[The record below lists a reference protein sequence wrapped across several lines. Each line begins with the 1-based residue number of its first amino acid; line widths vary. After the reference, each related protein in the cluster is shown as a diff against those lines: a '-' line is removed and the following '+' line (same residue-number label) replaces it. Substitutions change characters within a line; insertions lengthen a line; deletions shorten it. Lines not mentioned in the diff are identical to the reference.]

1 MTTTPPDDTV
11 AEASSSDP
19 STATHKNLGIAL
31 VVICLA
37 QLMVVLDA
45 TIANI
50 ALPYIGNDLSIDQNN
65 LQWVVTGYALAFGGL
80 LLLGGRLG
88 DQFGRR
94 RVFMIGLIVFI
105 VASAIG
111 GLAQNEAMLLSSRA
125 LQGLGAALASPAAL
139 ALITTTFPA
148 GPQRNRAFSI
158 FAALA
163 GIGAAFGLV
172 LGGWLT
178 GIESD
183 TIQGWR
189 LTFLINVPIGLVA
202 VLLAPRY
209 LDESKPRRVALD
221 VPGAII
227 GTVGIVSLVY
237 GFSRAGEEAHG
248 WSDPFTLLALI
259 GGAALLVAFVLVE
272 RSVRNPLMPLS
283 LFADRAR
290 SIAFVTMF
298 ITPAAMFAMFFFM
311 SLVLQNVSGWSPLH
325 TGLAF
330 LPFTVGMIGGATLAS
345 NLITRLDPR
354 YIVGV
359 GTLISG
365 FSLLMFSRISVDDS
379 ASNIVAVA
387 SGNADFAS
395 DIDFWVKIAPFI
407 VTMAL
412 GMGLNFVTMTLV
424 AVHGIPAEDSGIGS
438 GVLNTMQQVGG
449 AVGLAALS
457 TAAVHFTRDKAES
470 IGASLQSMGGTPP
483 SESAQK
489 AINEVV
495 GQAAFT
501 EGASQAFLIGAF
513 MIFAASALVWAFMN
527 TKHTDLHADELEGV
541 AIH

>member
-1 MTTTPPDDTV
+1 MTTMPPDDTM
-11 AEASSSDP
+11 AEADP
-19 STATHKNLGIAL
+19 PTTSTATHKNLGIAL
-31 VVICLA
+31 VVICMA

-50 ALPYIGNDLSIDQNN
+50 ALPYIGTDLGIGQNN

-94 RVFMIGLIVFI
+94 RVFMIGLVLFV
-105 VASAIG
+105 VASSLG

-202 VLLAPRY
+202 AFLAPRY

-221 VPGAII
+221 VPGAAI

-237 GFSRAGEEAHG
+237 GFSRAGEAAHG
-248 WSDPFTLLALI
+248 WDDPFTILALAA
-259 GGAALLVAFVLVE
+259 GAALLVAFVLVE

-290 SIAFVTMF
+290 SIAFATMF

-345 NLITRLDPR
+345 NLIVRLDPR
-354 YIVGV
+354 YLVGT

-365 FSLLMFSRISVDDS
+365 FSLLMFSRIAVDDS
-379 ASNIVAVA
+379 PANIVAVA
-387 SGNADFAS
+387 TGNASFAS
-395 DIDFWVKIAPFI
+395 DIDFWIKIAPFI
-407 VTMAL
+407 VTMAF

-470 IGASLQSMGGTPP
+470 IGAALQSMGGTPP
-483 SESAQK
+483 PASAQK
-489 AINEVV
+489 AIEEVV

-501 EGASQAFLIGAF
+501 AGAAQAFLIGAF
-513 MIFAASALVWAFMN
+513 MIFSASALVWVFMN
-527 TKHTDLHADELEGV
+527 TKHADLHADELEGV

>member
-1 MTTTPPDDTV
+1 MTTTPDDAVV
-11 AEASSSDP
+11 AAGSPEPA
-19 STATHKNLGIAL
+19 TATHKNLGIAL

-189 LTFLINVPIGLVA
+189 LTFLINVPIGLAA

-248 WSDPFTLLALI
+248 WGDPYTLLALI

-354 YIVGV
+354 YIVGA

-470 IGASLQSMGGTPP
+470 IGASLQSMGGQPP

-513 MIFAASALVWAFMN
+513 MIFAASALVWVFMN

>member
-1 MTTTPPDDTV
+1 M
-11 AEASSSDP
+11 
-19 STATHKNLGIAL
+19 
-31 VVICLA
+31 
-37 QLMVVLDA
+37 
-45 TIANI
+45 
-50 ALPYIGNDLSIDQNN
+50 
-65 LQWVVTGYALAFGGL
+65 
-80 LLLGGRLG
+80 
-88 DQFGRR
+88 
-94 RVFMIGLIVFI
+94 
-105 VASAIG
+105 
-111 GLAQNEAMLLSSRA
+111 
-125 LQGLGAALASPAAL
+125 
-139 ALITTTFPA
+139 
-148 GPQRNRAFSI
+148 
-158 FAALA
+158 
-163 GIGAAFGLV
+163 
-172 LGGWLT
+172 
-178 GIESD
+178 
-183 TIQGWR
+183 
-189 LTFLINVPIGLVA
+189 
-202 VLLAPRY
+202 
-209 LDESKPRRVALD
+209 
-221 VPGAII
+221 
-227 GTVGIVSLVY
+227 
-237 GFSRAGEEAHG
+237 
-248 WSDPFTLLALI
+248 
-259 GGAALLVAFVLVE
+259 LVE

-354 YIVGV
+354 YIVGA

-365 FSLLMFSRISVDDS
+365 LSLLMFSRISVDDS

-470 IGASLQSMGGTPP
+470 IGSALQSMGGTPP

-527 TKHTDLHADELEGV
+527 TKHEDLRADELEGV

>member
-1 MTTTPPDDTV
+1 MTTTPPDGTV
-11 AEASSSDP
+11 EETSSSEP

-50 ALPYIGNDLSIDQNN
+50 ALPYIGQDLGIDQNN

-227 GTVGIVSLVY
+227 GTIGIVSLVY

-248 WSDPFTLLALI
+248 WGDPFTLLALV

-290 SIAFVTMF
+290 SIAFATMF

-345 NLITRLDPR
+345 NLVTRLDPR
-354 YIVGV
+354 YIVGA

-470 IGASLQSMGGTPP
+470 IGASLQSMGGNPP

-513 MIFAASALVWAFMN
+513 MIFAASALVWVFMN

>member
-1 MTTTPPDDTV
+1 MTTTPPRDAV
-11 AEASSSDP
+11 AETDPPGP

>member
-1 MTTTPPDDTV
+1 MTTKPPDGTV
-11 AEASSSDP
+11 EETSSSEP

-50 ALPYIGNDLSIDQNN
+50 ALPYIGQDLGIDQNN

-227 GTVGIVSLVY
+227 GTIGIVSLVY

-248 WSDPFTLLALI
+248 WGDPFTLLALV

-290 SIAFVTMF
+290 SIAFATMF

-345 NLITRLDPR
+345 NLVTRLDPR
-354 YIVGV
+354 YIVGA

-470 IGASLQSMGGTPP
+470 IGASLQSMGGNPP

-513 MIFAASALVWAFMN
+513 MIFAASALVWVFMN

>member
-1 MTTTPPDDTV
+1 MTTT
-11 AEASSSDP
+11 
-19 STATHKNLGIAL
+19 STGDGQTARTKNLGIAL
-31 VVICLA
+31 AVICMA

-50 ALPYIGNDLSIDQNN
+50 ALPYIGDDLGIDQNN
-65 LQWVVTGYALAFGGL
+65 LQWIVTGYALAFGGL

-94 RVFMIGLIVFI
+94 RIFMLGLIVFV
-105 VASAIG
+105 VASALG

-148 GPQRNRAFSI
+148 GPARNRAFSI

-163 GIGAAFGLV
+163 GIGAALGLV

-183 TIQGWR
+183 ALQGWR

-202 VLLAPRY
+202 AFLAPRY
-209 LDESKPRRVALD
+209 LDESAPRSSALD
-221 VPGAII
+221 VPGALT
-227 GTVGIVSLVY
+227 GTVGIVALVY

-248 WSDPFTLLALI
+248 WGDTWTLVALI
-259 GGAALLVAFVLVE
+259 GGALLLVAFVLVE
-272 RSVRNPLMPLS
+272 RSVKAPLMPLS

-290 SIAFVTMF
+290 AIAFVTMF

-330 LPFTVGMIGGATLAS
+330 LPFTVGMIAGATTAS
-345 NLITRLDPR
+345 NLITRVDPR

-365 FSLLMFSRISVDDS
+365 FSLLMFSRIAVDDS
-379 ASNIVAVA
+379 PANLLAVA
-387 SGNADFAS
+387 NGTSGFAS
-395 DIDFWVKIAPFI
+395 DIDFWIKIAPFI

-412 GMGLNFVTMTLV
+412 GMGLNFVTMTLI
-424 AVHGIPAEDSGIGS
+424 AVHGIPTEDSGIGS

-457 TAAVHFTRDKAES
+457 TAAVHFTRDKAEE
-470 IGASLQSMGGTPP
+470 IGAALQSMGG
-483 SESAQK
+483 AQPD
-489 AINEVV
+489 AAMQERLQTVV

-527 TKHTDLHADELEGV
+527 TKHTELHAEELQAVHVG
-541 AIH
+541 